1 MAGKPATSPGER
13 GGAASAAIRVFGALR
28 GAVAIGGWLLSACA
42 VQAGM
47 GDDVGRMVRPL
58 EERLEL
64 RVRDRSAPQPERRQ
78 HERTY
83 DDSIEPWE
91 LVSV

>member
-1 MAGKPATSPGER
+1 
-13 GGAASAAIRVFGALR
+13 
-28 GAVAIGGWLLSACA
+28 
-42 VQAGM
+42 
-47 GDDVGRMVRPL
+47 VGQIVRPF

-64 RVRDRSAPQPERRQ
+64 RVRERNAPPPERQQ

>member
-1 MAGKPATSPGER
+1 MKRCRTGLP
-13 GGAASAAIRVFGALR
+13 ILV
-28 GAVAIGGWLLSACA
+28 AVASWTLCVSV
-42 VQAGM
+42 VQEAF
-47 GDDVGRMVRPL
+47 GDDVGRAARPL
-58 EERLEL
+58 QEKLEL
-64 RVRDRSAPQPERRQ
+64 RVRDHNSPPPGKQ

>member
-1 MAGKPATSPGER
+1 MMRSRTGRRILLAVVSWTLC
-13 GGAASAAIRVFGALR
+13 ASV
-28 GAVAIGGWLLSACA
+28 
-42 VQAGM
+42 VQEGF
-47 GDDVGRMVRPL
+47 GDDVGRAARPL
-58 EERLEL
+58 QEKLEL
-64 RVRDRSAPQPERRQ
+64 RVREHNSPPPNR

>member
-1 MAGKPATSPGER
+1 MKR
-13 GGAASAAIRVFGALR
+13 GRTGLRVAL
-28 GAVAIGGWLLSACA
+28 AVASWMLCA
-42 VQAGM
+42 SFVQEAF
-47 GDDVGRMVRPL
+47 GDDVGRAARPL
-58 EERLEL
+58 QEKLEL
-64 RVRDRSAPQPERRQ
+64 RVRERNSPPPEKQ